1 MLLNIHIM
9 CLGIYRNDEKC
20 PIRYIVKRTQSVPRE
35 TSLYHFADASNI
47 VVKGSI
53 TPRIRWIFRL
63 KRSEYPRKSVVKGSI
78 TYLLHRIGIQTPSIC
93 KRKYFTP
100 RNSESHASV
109 PSVRN
114 SAGP

>member
-1 MLLNIHIM
+1 MLLNIHTM

-35 TSLYHFADASNI
+35 TSLYHFADASNM
-47 VVKGSI
+47 VPFS
-53 TPRIRWIFRL
+53 WHH
-63 KRSEYPRKSVVKGSI
+63 END
-78 TYLLHRIGIQTPSIC
+78 YLLHRIGIQTPSIC